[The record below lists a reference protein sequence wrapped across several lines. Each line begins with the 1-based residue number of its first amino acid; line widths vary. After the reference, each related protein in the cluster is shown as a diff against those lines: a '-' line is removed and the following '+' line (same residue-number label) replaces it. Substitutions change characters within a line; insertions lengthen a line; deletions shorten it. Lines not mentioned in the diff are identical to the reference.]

1 MEARILPLPTS
12 EIRVDGDRIFVDR
25 LAIRDAS
32 LAAMLAERDPAER
45 PEIVERALRIGLTAL
60 QDAGV
65 TVNVDVVRAEFEKL
79 LRQSEQVS
87 LRAAEALDQTLRA
100 NFADGDGRLPRTLER
115 FLGDKGALRAYVGE
129 LFDETKRDSAIGRMR
144 TLLGSYF
151 DGDASKLALLLDPTR
166 QHSPMH
172 QFRVEISRE
181 FERLNERLTAI
192 EAAAAARGAER
203 ARSAAKGADFEDLLE
218 SMLADLARGS
228 GDLCDRTAAEPGGVL
243 RSKKGDFVLT
253 LNPAQTGGADVRIV
267 VEAKDRAMS
276 GRAMRDELREA
287 KENRAAAVGLV
298 VFTPAHAPAGIAPF
312 DVRAGD
318 VYCVVD
324 PADPDHATLEASLRL
339 ARLLALASLRE
350 VEAEIDA
357 EAIRAALAG
366 VRAEL
371 DAIKG
376 IKATLTSIATSSAG
390 VQAGIDRLRD
400 AILARVAEAEAEIRI
415 AGGTAAAAG

>member
-1 MEARILPLPTS
+1 MEARIVQLPS
-12 EIRVDGDRIFVDR
+12 SQVHVDGDRIIVER
-25 LAIRDAS
+25 LVIRDAQ
-32 LAAMLAERDPAER
+32 LAAALEDREAEDLPT
-45 PEIVERALRIGLTAL
+45 IVERAVRIGLLAI

-65 TVNVDVVRAEFEKL
+65 TVNVDVVRTEFEKL
-79 LRQSEQVS
+79 VRQSEQMNV
-87 LRAAEALDQTLRA
+87 RAAETLDQTLRS

-144 TLLGSYF
+144 TLLGTYF

-166 QHSPMH
+166 QNSPMH
-172 QFRVEISRE
+172 QFRVEIGRE

-203 ARSAAKGADFEDLLE
+203 ARSAAKGGDFEDVLE
-218 SMLADLARGS
+218 AILADIGRGT
-228 GDLCDRTAAEPGGVL
+228 GDLVDRTGAEIGDVL
-243 RSKKGDFVLT
+243 RSKKGDFVIT
-253 LNPAQTGGADVRIV
+253 INPDQTVGAELRVV

-298 VFTPAHAPAGIAPF
+298 VFSPAHAPSGIAPF

-324 PADPDHATLEASLRL
+324 PADPDRATLEAAVRL
-339 ARLLALASLRE
+339 ARLLALATLRE
-350 VEAEIDA
+350 TVAEIDG
-357 EAIRAALAG
+357 EAIRAALNA

-371 DAIKG
+371 EAIKG
-376 IKATLTSIATSSAG
+376 IKATLTSIANSSAS
-390 VQAGIDRLRD
+390 VQACLDKLRD
-400 AILARVAEAEAEIRI
+400 AVLARVVEAELELRTPTV
-415 AGGTAAAAG
+415 G